1 MSQVI
6 IGMVDENLVADL
18 MSLLEEMDGFT
29 VRAVAKSPSELVD
42 LASRLEP
49 DVVFVHET
57 LGIEPVS
64 QTIRDLA
71 NRRPS
76 TAVIQVSQIRTPS
89 LVIKAMEDG
98 ARGVVAYPFAYEDV
112 STRVIAAAEWSEH
125 MKAVLAGAAVTNTTR
140 GEVVAVVGAK
150 GGVGT
155 TTIAAHLAFDHLRDH
170 PEDKVCLVDVDI
182 EKGDVGAIFEV
193 RQSVSIAD
201 VAKVSGDLSPH
212 AVHDAVIQHESG
224 LHLLLAPLDV
234 REGEFVSPEAIRAIV
249 SLLRREFDL
258 VVLDGGGHVSPAQAS
273 VVELAGECLVVT
285 TPDVLSVRAMR
296 RRMIAWTALG
306 VREEPGFKV
315 LVNKVDRASLFPAN
329 AVSKLTTAHVVET
342 QIPYSPRVL
351 EASINDR
358 DPRAVTEVAWWSLI
372 SSLRVEL
379 GLVKAPTTASK
390 VRSKRRGA
398 PAPVEPKAKPKGR
411 GGRAARARSESVA
424 PAAPEP
430 EPVPEAA
437 PTPVPE
443 AAPTP
448 EPVAVGRSRESGAIG
463 LETIGI
469 FPTALFLCLIGWQT
483 AVTGFSFIYAGHASS
498 VASREY
504 SVTADSGEAER
515 AARAAVPRSLRAG
528 LSVSTSGNQ
537 VSVTVP
543 VVKGFPAGLP
553 TSLTST
559 RTVVREQ

>member
-6 IGMVDENLVADL
+6 IGMADENLVADL

-29 VRAVAKSPSELVD
+29 VRAVAKSPTELVD

-76 TAVIQVSQIRTPS
+76 TAVIQVSQIRTPA

-155 TTIAAHLAFDHLRDH
+155 TTVAAHLDFDHVRDH
-170 PEDKVCLVDVDI
+170 PQDKVCLVDVDI

-212 AVHDAVIQHESG
+212 AVHDAVIRHESG

-296 RRMIAWTALG
+296 RRMIAWSALG

-329 AVSKLTTAHVVET
+329 AVAKLTTAHVVET

-379 GLVKAPTTASK
+379 GLAKAPVTASK
-390 VRSKRRGA
+390 GRSKRGTSA
-398 PAPVEPKAKPKGR
+398 QTPTAKPKGR
-411 GGRAARARSESVA
+411 QKAERTPRGKALPQPSEDPAATAEA
-424 PAAPEP
+424 GPAPEP
-430 EPVPEAA
+430 VTA
-437 PTPVPE
+437 
-443 AAPTP
+443 
-448 EPVAVGRSRESGAIG
+448 GRSRESGAVG
-463 LETIGI
+463 LETVGI
-469 FPTALFLCLIGWQT
+469 LPAAVLLCLIGWQT

-504 SVTADSGEAER
+504 SVTADAGDAER
-515 AARAAVPRSLRAG
+515 AARAAVPRSLRGG
-528 LSVSTSGNQ
+528 LSVAASGDR

>member
-6 IGMVDENLVADL
+6 IGIEDENLVADL

-29 VRAVAKSPSELVD
+29 VRAVAKSPTELVD

-170 PEDKVCLVDVDI
+170 PQDKVCLVDVDI

-234 REGEFVSPEAIRAIV
+234 REGEFVSPEALRAII

-296 RRMIAWTALG
+296 RRMIAWSALG

-329 AVSKLTTAHVVET
+329 AVSKLTTAHVVQT

-358 DPRAVTEVAWWSLI
+358 DPRAVTEVAWWNLI

-379 GLVKAPTTASK
+379 GLAKAPVTASK
-390 VRSKRRGA
+390 GRSRRRG
-398 PAPVEPKAKPKGR
+398 PAAAAEPRTTGR
-411 GGRAARARSESVA
+411 GGRADRAAVA
-424 PAAPEP
+424 PEAVPESAPTPEP
-430 EPVPEAA
+430 EPA
-437 PTPVPE
+437 
-443 AAPTP
+443 P
-448 EPVAVGRSRESGAIG
+448 EPVAVGRSRESGAVG
-463 LETIGI
+463 LETVGI
-469 FPTALFLCLIGWQT
+469 LPAAVLLCLIGWQT

-504 SVTADSGEAER
+504 SVTADSGDAER
-515 AARAAVPRSLRAG
+515 AARGAVPESLRAG
-528 LSVSTSGNQ
+528 LSVSTSGNR

>member
-6 IGMVDENLVADL
+6 IGMADENLVADL

-29 VRAVAKSPSELVD
+29 VRAVAKSPTELVD

-76 TAVIQVSQIRTPS
+76 TAVIQVSQIRTPA

-155 TTIAAHLAFDHLRDH
+155 TTVAAHLAFDHVRDH
-170 PEDKVCLVDVDI
+170 PQDKVCLVDVDI

-212 AVHDAVIQHESG
+212 AVHDAVIRHESG

-296 RRMIAWTALG
+296 RRMIAWSALG

-329 AVSKLTTAHVVET
+329 AVAKLTTAHVVET

-379 GLVKAPTTASK
+379 GLAKAPVTASK
-390 VRSKRRGA
+390 GRSKRGTSA
-398 PAPVEPKAKPKGR
+398 QTPTAKPKGR
-411 GGRAARARSESVA
+411 QKAERTPRGKALPQPSED
-424 PAAPEP
+424 PAATAEAGPAP
-430 EPVPEAA
+430 GPVTA
-437 PTPVPE
+437 
-443 AAPTP
+443 
-448 EPVAVGRSRESGAIG
+448 GRSRESGAVG
-463 LETIGI
+463 LETVGI
-469 FPTALFLCLIGWQT
+469 LPAAVLLCLIGWQT

-504 SVTADSGEAER
+504 SVTADAGDAER
-515 AARAAVPRSLRAG
+515 AARAAVPRSLRGG
-528 LSVSTSGNQ
+528 LSVAASGDR

>member
-6 IGMVDENLVADL
+6 IGMADENLVADL

-29 VRAVAKSPSELVD
+29 VRAVAKSPTELVD

-76 TAVIQVSQIRTPS
+76 TAVIQVSQIRTPA

-155 TTIAAHLAFDHLRDH
+155 TTVAAHLAFDHVRDH
-170 PEDKVCLVDVDI
+170 PQDKVCLVDVDI

-212 AVHDAVIQHESG
+212 AVHDAVIRHESG

-296 RRMIAWTALG
+296 RRMIAWSALG

-329 AVSKLTTAHVVET
+329 AVAKLTTAHVVET

-379 GLVKAPTTASK
+379 GLAKAPVTASK
-390 VRSKRRGA
+390 GRSKRGTSA
-398 PAPVEPKAKPKGR
+398 QTPTAKPKGR
-411 GGRAARARSESVA
+411 QKAERTPRGKALPQPSEDPAATAEA
-424 PAAPEP
+424 GPAPEP
-430 EPVPEAA
+430 VTA
-437 PTPVPE
+437 
-443 AAPTP
+443 
-448 EPVAVGRSRESGAIG
+448 GRSRESGAVG
-463 LETIGI
+463 LETVGI
-469 FPTALFLCLIGWQT
+469 LPAAVLLCLIGWQT

-504 SVTADSGEAER
+504 SVTADAGDAER
-515 AARAAVPRSLRAG
+515 AARAAVPRSLRGG
-528 LSVSTSGNQ
+528 LSVAASGDR

>member
-1 MSQVI
+1 MA
-6 IGMVDENLVADL
+6 DENLVADL

-29 VRAVAKSPSELVD
+29 VRAVAKSPTELVD

-76 TAVIQVSQIRTPS
+76 TAVIQVSQIRTPA

-155 TTIAAHLAFDHLRDH
+155 TTVAAHLAFDHVRDH
-170 PEDKVCLVDVDI
+170 PQDKVCLVDVDI

-212 AVHDAVIQHESG
+212 AVHDAVIRHESG

-296 RRMIAWTALG
+296 RRMIAWSALG

-329 AVSKLTTAHVVET
+329 AVAKLTTAHVVET

-379 GLVKAPTTASK
+379 GLAKAPVTASK
-390 VRSKRRGA
+390 GRSKRGTSA
-398 PAPVEPKAKPKGR
+398 QTPTAKPKGR
-411 GGRAARARSESVA
+411 QKAERTPRGKALPQPSEDPAATAEA
-424 PAAPEP
+424 GPAPEP
-430 EPVPEAA
+430 VTA
-437 PTPVPE
+437 
-443 AAPTP
+443 
-448 EPVAVGRSRESGAIG
+448 GRSRESGAVG
-463 LETIGI
+463 LETVGI
-469 FPTALFLCLIGWQT
+469 LPAAVLLCLIGWQT

-504 SVTADSGEAER
+504 SVTADAGDAER
-515 AARAAVPRSLRAG
+515 AARAAVPRSLRGG
-528 LSVSTSGNQ
+528 LSVAASGDR

>member
-6 IGMVDENLVADL
+6 IGMADENLVADL

-29 VRAVAKSPSELVD
+29 VRAVAKSPTELVD

-76 TAVIQVSQIRTPS
+76 TAVIQVSQIRTPA

-155 TTIAAHLAFDHLRDH
+155 TTVAAHLAFDHLRDH
-170 PEDKVCLVDVDI
+170 PQDKVCLVDVDI

-212 AVHDAVIQHESG
+212 AVHDAVIRHESG

-258 VVLDGGGHVSPAQAS
+258 VVLDGGGHVSPAQAA

-296 RRMIAWTALG
+296 RRMIAWSALG

-329 AVSKLTTAHVVET
+329 AVAKLTTAHVVET

-351 EASINDR
+351 EASVNDR

-379 GLVKAPTTASK
+379 GLAKAPVTASK
-390 VRSKRRGA
+390 
-398 PAPVEPKAKPKGR
+398 
-411 GGRAARARSESVA
+411 GRAKRKGPRGRSENQ
-424 PAAPEP
+424 PEP
-430 EPVPEAA
+430 ATTSGTRVLADSGSTPSAGDEVTA
-437 PTPVPE
+437 PTAGPS
-443 AAPTP
+443 A
-448 EPVAVGRSRESGAIG
+448 EPVAAGRSRESGAVG

-469 FPTALFLCLIGWQT
+469 LPTAVLLCLIGWQA
-483 AVTGFSFIYAGHASS
+483 AVTGYSFIYAGHASS

-504 SVTADSGEAER
+504 SVTADAGDAER
-515 AARAAVPRSLRAG
+515 AARQAVPARLRSG
-528 LSVSTSGNQ
+528 LQVSTSGNQ

-543 VVKGFPAGLP
+543 VIKGFPAGMP
-553 TSLTST
+553 TRLTST

>member
-6 IGMVDENLVADL
+6 IGMADENLVADL

-29 VRAVAKSPSELVD
+29 VRAVAKSPTELVD

-76 TAVIQVSQIRTPS
+76 TAVIQVSQIRTPA

-155 TTIAAHLAFDHLRDH
+155 TTVAAHLAFDHVRDH
-170 PEDKVCLVDVDI
+170 PQDKVCLVDVDI

-201 VAKVSGDLSPH
+201 VAKVSGDLCPH
-212 AVHDAVIQHESG
+212 AVHDAVIRHESG

-296 RRMIAWTALG
+296 RRMIAWSALG

-329 AVSKLTTAHVVET
+329 AVAKLTTAHVVET

-379 GLVKAPTTASK
+379 GLAKAPVTASK
-390 VRSKRRGA
+390 GRSKRGTSA
-398 PAPVEPKAKPKGR
+398 QTPTAKPKGR
-411 GGRAARARSESVA
+411 QKAERTPRGKALPQPSEDPAATAEA
-424 PAAPEP
+424 GPAPEP
-430 EPVPEAA
+430 VTA
-437 PTPVPE
+437 
-443 AAPTP
+443 
-448 EPVAVGRSRESGAIG
+448 GRSRESGAVG
-463 LETIGI
+463 LETVGI
-469 FPTALFLCLIGWQT
+469 LPAAVLLCLIGWQT

-504 SVTADSGEAER
+504 SVTADAGDAER
-515 AARAAVPRSLRAG
+515 AARAAVPRSLRGG
-528 LSVSTSGNQ
+528 LSVAASGDR

>member
-6 IGMVDENLVADL
+6 IGMADENLVADL

-29 VRAVAKSPSELVD
+29 VRAVAKSPTELVD

-71 NRRPS
+71 NRRLS
-76 TAVIQVSQIRTPS
+76 TAVIQVSQMRTPT

-155 TTIAAHLAFDHLRDH
+155 TTVAAHLAFDHLRDH
-170 PEDKVCLVDVDI
+170 PQDKVCLVDVDI

-212 AVHDAVIQHESG
+212 AVHDAVIRHESG

-258 VVLDGGGHVSPAQAS
+258 VVLDGGGHVSPAQAA

-296 RRMIAWTALG
+296 RRMIAWSALG

-329 AVSKLTTAHVVET
+329 AVTKLTTAHVVET

-379 GLVKAPTTASK
+379 GLAKAPVTASK
-390 VRSKRRGA
+390 GRSKRGTNA
-398 PAPVEPKAKPKGR
+398 QATTATPKGR
-411 GGRAARARSESVA
+411 RKGERAGRGKAVAKPDEGAAATAEPG
-424 PAAPEP
+424 PA
-430 EPVPEAA
+430 
-437 PTPVPE
+437 
-443 AAPTP
+443 P
-448 EPVAVGRSRESGAIG
+448 EPVAAGRSRESGAVG
-463 LETIGI
+463 LETVGI
-469 FPTALFLCLIGWQT
+469 LPAAVLLCLIGWQT

-504 SVTADSGEAER
+504 AVTADAGDAER
-515 AARAAVPRSLRAG
+515 AARAAVPSSLRGG
-528 LSVSTSGNQ
+528 LSVAASGDR

>member
-6 IGMVDENLVADL
+6 IGMADENLVADL

-29 VRAVAKSPSELVD
+29 VRAVAKSPTELVD

-76 TAVIQVSQIRTPS
+76 TAVIQVSQIRTPA

-155 TTIAAHLAFDHLRDH
+155 TTVAAHLAFDHVRDH
-170 PEDKVCLVDVDI
+170 PQDKVCLVDVDI

-212 AVHDAVIQHESG
+212 AVHDAVIRHESG

-296 RRMIAWTALG
+296 RRMIAWSALG

-329 AVSKLTTAHVVET
+329 AVAKLTTAHVVET

-379 GLVKAPTTASK
+379 GLAKAPVTASEG
-390 VRSKRRGA
+390 RSKRGTSA
-398 PAPVEPKAKPKGR
+398 QTPTAKPKGR
-411 GGRAARARSESVA
+411 QKAERTPRGKALPQPSEDPAATAEA
-424 PAAPEP
+424 GPAPEP
-430 EPVPEAA
+430 VTA
-437 PTPVPE
+437 
-443 AAPTP
+443 
-448 EPVAVGRSRESGAIG
+448 GRSRESGAVG
-463 LETIGI
+463 LETVGI
-469 FPTALFLCLIGWQT
+469 LPAAVLLCLIGWQT

-504 SVTADSGEAER
+504 SVTADAGDAER
-515 AARAAVPRSLRAG
+515 AARAAVPRSLRGG
-528 LSVSTSGNQ
+528 LSVAASGDR

>member
-6 IGMVDENLVADL
+6 IGIEDENLVADL

-29 VRAVAKSPSELVD
+29 VRAVAKSPTELVD

-76 TAVIQVSQIRTPS
+76 SAVIQVSQIRTPS

-170 PEDKVCLVDVDI
+170 PQDKVCLVDVDI

-234 REGEFVSPEAIRAIV
+234 REGEFVSPEALRAII

-296 RRMIAWTALG
+296 RRMIAWSALG

-329 AVSKLTTAHVVET
+329 AVSKLTTAHVVQT

-358 DPRAVTEVAWWSLI
+358 DPRAVTEVAWWNLI

-379 GLVKAPTTASK
+379 GLAKAPVTASK
-390 VRSKRRGA
+390 GRSRRRG
-398 PAPVEPKAKPKGR
+398 PAAAAEPRTTGR
-411 GGRAARARSESVA
+411 GGRADRAAVA
-424 PAAPEP
+424 PEAAPESAPTPEP
-430 EPVPEAA
+430 EPA
-437 PTPVPE
+437 
-443 AAPTP
+443 P
-448 EPVAVGRSRESGAIG
+448 EPVAVGRSRESGAVG
-463 LETIGI
+463 LETVGI
-469 FPTALFLCLIGWQT
+469 LPAAVLLCLIGWQT

-504 SVTADSGEAER
+504 SVTADSGDAER
-515 AARAAVPRSLRAG
+515 AARGAVPESLRAG
-528 LSVSTSGNQ
+528 LSVSTSGNR

>member
-6 IGMVDENLVADL
+6 IGMADENLVADL

-29 VRAVAKSPSELVD
+29 VRAVAKSPTELVD

-49 DVVFVHET
+49 DVGFVHQT
-57 LGIEPVS
+57 LGIDPVS

-76 TAVIQVSQIRTPS
+76 TAVIQVSQIRTPA

-155 TTIAAHLAFDHLRDH
+155 TTVAAHLAFDHVRDH
-170 PEDKVCLVDVDI
+170 PQDKACLVDVDI

-212 AVHDAVIQHESG
+212 AVHDAVIRHESG

-296 RRMIAWTALG
+296 RRMIAWSALG

-329 AVSKLTTAHVVET
+329 AVAKLTTAHVVET

-379 GLVKAPTTASK
+379 GLAKAPVTASK
-390 VRSKRRGA
+390 GRSKRGTSA
-398 PAPVEPKAKPKGR
+398 QTPTAKPKGR
-411 GGRAARARSESVA
+411 QKAERTPRGKALPQPSEDPAATAEA
-424 PAAPEP
+424 GPAPEP
-430 EPVPEAA
+430 VTA
-437 PTPVPE
+437 
-443 AAPTP
+443 
-448 EPVAVGRSRESGAIG
+448 GRSRESGAVG
-463 LETIGI
+463 LETVGI
-469 FPTALFLCLIGWQT
+469 LPAAVLLCLIGWET
-483 AVTGFSFIYAGHASS
+483 AATGFSFIYAGHASA
-498 VASREY
+498 VASRGD
-504 SVTADSGEAER
+504 SVTADAGDAER
-515 AARAAVPRSLRAG
+515 AARAAVPRSLRGG
-528 LSVSTSGNQ
+528 LSVAASGDR

>member
-6 IGMVDENLVADL
+6 IGMADENLVADL

-29 VRAVAKSPSELVD
+29 VRAVAKSPTELVD

-76 TAVIQVSQIRTPS
+76 TAVIQVSQIRTPA

-155 TTIAAHLAFDHLRDH
+155 TTVAAHLAFDHVRDH
-170 PEDKVCLVDVDI
+170 PQDKVCLVDVDI

-201 VAKVSGDLSPH
+201 VAKVSADLSPH
-212 AVHDAVIQHESG
+212 AVHDAVIRHESG

-258 VVLDGGGHVSPAQAS
+258 VVLDGGGHVSPAQAA

-296 RRMIAWTALG
+296 RRMIAWSALG

-329 AVSKLTTAHVVET
+329 AVAKLTTAHVVET

-379 GLVKAPTTASK
+379 GLAKAPVTASK
-390 VRSKRRGA
+390 GRSKRGTSA
-398 PAPVEPKAKPKGR
+398 QTPTAKPKGR
-411 GGRAARARSESVA
+411 QKAERTPRGKALPQPSEDPAAAAEA
-424 PAAPEP
+424 GPAPEP
-430 EPVPEAA
+430 VTA
-437 PTPVPE
+437 
-443 AAPTP
+443 
-448 EPVAVGRSRESGAIG
+448 GRSRESGAVG
-463 LETIGI
+463 LETVGI
-469 FPTALFLCLIGWQT
+469 LPAAVLLCLIGWQT

-504 SVTADSGEAER
+504 SVTADAGDAER
-515 AARAAVPRSLRAG
+515 AARAAVPRSLRGG
-528 LSVSTSGNQ
+528 LSVAASGDR

>member
-42 LASRLEP
+42 LAARLEP

-170 PEDKVCLVDVDI
+170 PEEKVCLVDVDI

-329 AVSKLTTAHVVET
+329 AVTKLTTAHVVET

-379 GLVKAPTTASK
+379 GLAKAPVTASK
-390 VRSKRRGA
+390 ARPKRRGSA
-398 PAPVEPKAKPKGR
+398 APVESKPKGR
-411 GGRAARARSESVA
+411 AARGARPKTEPVAA
-424 PAAPEP
+424 PAPEAVADPEP
-430 EPVPEAA
+430 A
-437 PTPVPE
+437 P
-443 AAPTP
+443 AP
-448 EPVAVGRSRESGAIG
+448 EPVAAGRSRESGAVG

-504 SVTADSGEAER
+504 SVTADAGEAER
-515 AARAAVPRSLRAG
+515 AARAAVPRSLRSG
-528 LSVSTSGNQ
+528 LRVSTSGDQ

>member
-6 IGMVDENLVADL
+6 IGMEDENLVADL

-112 STRVIAAAEWSEH
+112 SSRVIAAAEWSEH

-170 PEDKVCLVDVDI
+170 PQEKVCLVDVDI

-234 REGEFVSPEAIRAIV
+234 REGEFVSPEALRAIV

-296 RRMIAWTALG
+296 RRMIAWSALG

-329 AVSKLTTAHVVET
+329 AVTKLTTAHVVET

-379 GLVKAPTTASK
+379 GLAKAPVTASK
-390 VRSKRRGA
+390 GRSRRRGA
-398 PAPVEPKAKPKGR
+398 PVPAEPRTPSR
-411 GGRAARARSESVA
+411 GGREGRAKASPEPAVAPLPESVSTPDPQ
-424 PAAPEP
+424 PA
-430 EPVPEAA
+430 
-437 PTPVPE
+437 
-443 AAPTP
+443 P
-448 EPVAVGRSRESGAIG
+448 EPVAAGRSRESGAVG
-463 LETIGI
+463 LETVGI
-469 FPTALFLCLIGWQT
+469 LPAAVLLCLIGWQT

-504 SVTADSGEAER
+504 SVTADAGDAER
-515 AARAAVPRSLRAG
+515 AARGAVPRSLRSG
-528 LSVSTSGNQ
+528 LTVSTSGNQ

-543 VVKGFPAGLP
+543 VVKGFPAGMP

>member
-6 IGMVDENLVADL
+6 IAMADENLVADL
-18 MSLLEEMDGFT
+18 MSLLEGMDGFT
-29 VRAVAKSPSELVD
+29 VRAVAKSPTELVD

-76 TAVIQVSQIRTPS
+76 TAVIQVSQIRTPA

-155 TTIAAHLAFDHLRDH
+155 TTVAAHLAFDHVRDH
-170 PEDKVCLVDVDI
+170 PQDKVCLVDVDI

-212 AVHDAVIQHESG
+212 AVHDAVIRHESG

-296 RRMIAWTALG
+296 RRMIAWSALG

-329 AVSKLTTAHVVET
+329 AVAKLTTAHVVET

-379 GLVKAPTTASK
+379 GLAKAPVTASK
-390 VRSKRRGA
+390 GRSKRGTSA
-398 PAPVEPKAKPKGR
+398 QTPTAKPKGR
-411 GGRAARARSESVA
+411 QKAERTPRGKALPQPSEDPAATAEA
-424 PAAPEP
+424 GPAPEP
-430 EPVPEAA
+430 VTA
-437 PTPVPE
+437 
-443 AAPTP
+443 
-448 EPVAVGRSRESGAIG
+448 GRSRESGAVG
-463 LETIGI
+463 LETVGI
-469 FPTALFLCLIGWQT
+469 LPAAVLLCLIGWQT

-504 SVTADSGEAER
+504 SVTADAGDAER
-515 AARAAVPRSLRAG
+515 AARAAVPRSLRGG
-528 LSVSTSGNQ
+528 LSVAASGDR

>member
-42 LASRLEP
+42 LATRLEP

-170 PEDKVCLVDVDI
+170 PQEKVCLVDVDI

-329 AVSKLTTAHVVET
+329 AVTKLTTAHVVET

-379 GLVKAPTTASK
+379 GLAKAPVTASK
-390 VRSKRRGA
+390 GRPKRRG
-398 PAPVEPKAKPKGR
+398 PAGPVEPKSKGR
-411 GGRAARARSESVA
+411 AGRAARARAGAVPA
-424 PAAPEP
+424 AAPEP
-430 EPVPEAA
+430 EVDAA
-437 PTPVPE
+437 PEV
-443 AAPTP
+443 APAPSP
-448 EPVAVGRSRESGAIG
+448 EPVTVGRSRESGAVG

-504 SVTADSGEAER
+504 SVTADAGEAER

-528 LSVSTSGNQ
+528 LSVSTSGDQ

>member
-42 LASRLEP
+42 LAARLEP

-125 MKAVLAGAAVTNTTR
+125 MKAVLAGAAVTSTTR

-170 PEDKVCLVDVDI
+170 PEEKVCLVDVDI

-329 AVSKLTTAHVVET
+329 AVTKLTTAHVVET

-379 GLVKAPTTASK
+379 GLAKAPVTASK
-390 VRSKRRGA
+390 ARPKRRGSA
-398 PAPVEPKAKPKGR
+398 APVESKPKGR
-411 GGRAARARSESVA
+411 AARGARPKTEPVAA
-424 PAAPEP
+424 PAPEAVADPEP
-430 EPVPEAA
+430 A
-437 PTPVPE
+437 P
-443 AAPTP
+443 AP
-448 EPVAVGRSRESGAIG
+448 EPVAAGRSRESGAVG

-504 SVTADSGEAER
+504 SVTADAGEAER
-515 AARAAVPRSLRAG
+515 AARAAVPRSLRSG
-528 LSVSTSGNQ
+528 LRVSTSGDQ

>member
-6 IGMVDENLVADL
+6 IGMADENLVADL

-29 VRAVAKSPSELVD
+29 VRAVAKSPVELVD

-76 TAVIQVSQIRTPS
+76 TAVIQVSQIRTPT

-170 PEDKVCLVDVDI
+170 PQDKVCLVDVDI

-296 RRMIAWTALG
+296 RRMIAWSALG

-329 AVSKLTTAHVVET
+329 AVAKLTTAHVVET

-351 EASINDR
+351 EASVNDR

-379 GLVKAPTTASK
+379 GLAKAPVTASK
-390 VRSKRRGA
+390 
-398 PAPVEPKAKPKGR
+398 
-411 GGRAARARSESVA
+411 GRAKRKGPRGRSENQ
-424 PAAPEP
+424 
-430 EPVPEAA
+430 PEAA
-437 PTPVPE
+437 ATSGTRVLADSGSTPSAGDEVT
-443 AAPTP
+443 APTAGP
-448 EPVAVGRSRESGAIG
+448 SAEPVAAGRSRESGAVG

-469 FPTALFLCLIGWQT
+469 LPTAVLLCLIGWQA
-483 AVTGFSFIYAGHASS
+483 AVTGYSFIYAGHASS

-504 SVTADSGEAER
+504 SVTADAGDAER
-515 AARAAVPRSLRAG
+515 AARQAVPARLRSG
-528 LSVSTSGNQ
+528 LQVSTSGNQ

-543 VVKGFPAGLP
+543 VIKGFPAGMP
-553 TSLTST
+553 TRLTST